1 MWNPCLPG
9 AKPVKLALTLTA
21 ASSLSCVKVI
31 FPWML
36 LLLSRRTQ
44 IASMVMM
51 MCVCVGSGEEGV
63 GKGEEKRREEK
74 KGEEKN
80 EEVLFT
86 LDPQSSRHICTSV

>member
-1 MWNPCLPG
+1 
-9 AKPVKLALTLTA
+9 
-21 ASSLSCVKVI
+21 
-31 FPWML
+31 
-36 LLLSRRTQ
+36 
-44 IASMVMM
+44 MM